1 MSTDPQIQ
9 GLQGGKRYIVVPL
22 GLGDGRRRR
31 RRRQQQQRLT
41 SGRSRWRDQ
50 AHHQQG
56 IGYNGTYLP
65 PLIGNDTGVSRQRR
79 WTRFLGR
86 TGMKSLP
93 RQADIMTSILC
104 LAHYCDLHGPT
115 PLMVTEGLPVPCGR
129 CYDDHNSGDA
139 PWSRSGAPSTTFPPS
154 ATAPAAVADSLR
166 KMNMGAGR
174 SASATVAE
182 QDAQTHRA
190 ALLRASKISAG
201 SATPASSMPPNASAV
216 QTPPQSPRRPTDEIP
231 DARPKGP
238 SRRDSSFRRTYDDYV
253 TKRAN
258 PCANC
263 ALTLPKRQDTK
274 SDKAAEAK
282 SEIQGPTM
290 RTRAPYARVYGSV
303 ADTSPPRSNPQSS
316 HTSDA
321 EEEACRNH
329 ASRTSSRRR
338 PTTSASH
345 SSAPSKGG
353 MPHHTHYLDYT
364 STHEP
369 TVPATYSIVRASC
382 LRTLSFET
390 LPRRPEATQST
401 PSLLSSPPSIP
412 PSLHSAMS
420 VGPGY
425 ITAPPTPQ
433 SAASGGPIF
442 FGDPSAGY
450 TTAYIFR
457 IPDMH
462 ARGRKRV
469 YAFLAL
475 STHRERLAMKAFS
488 FISAAFRDLATWI
501 QELVELEAE
510 RAREREE
517 EGSAVAALNAA
528 YRNSG
533 LVGRG
538 PLESGIGLGGGLGGG
553 RAELP
558 RERYRDSGSSFLTA
572 GGRSSYMQR
581 MGGSMGPS
589 GFTPKARGLAELAGL
604 PDFFIELHSR
614 FVKLLL
620 ELGIVLGS

>member
-1 MSTDPQIQ
+1 MAAPDRPAVLSLLTTEIQ
-9 GLQGGKRYIVVPL
+9 
-22 GLGDGRRRR
+22 
-31 RRRQQQQRLT
+31 
-41 SGRSRWRDQ
+41 
-50 AHHQQG
+50 
-56 IGYNGTYLP
+56 
-65 PLIGNDTGVSRQRR
+65 
-79 WTRFLGR
+79 
-86 TGMKSLP
+86 
-93 RQADIMTSILC
+93 LC

-129 CYDDHNSGDA
+129 CYDDNQGDTA
-139 PWSRSGAPSTTFPPS
+139 RPRSSATSTTSATSTGPPNAVTDALRNLNLGAP
-154 ATAPAAVADSLR
+154 
-166 KMNMGAGR
+166 R
-174 SASATVAE
+174 SSSATVTE
-182 QDAQTHRA
+182 RDAQTHRA
-190 ALLRASKISAG
+190 ALLRASSLTPN
-201 SATPASSMPPNASAV
+201 ATHPVPNASAV
-216 QTPPQSPRRPTDEIP
+216 QTPPQSPRRPADGFP
-231 DARPKGP
+231 DARSNGNS
-238 SRRDSSFRRTYDDYV
+238 SRRDSSFSRTYDEDV

-263 ALTLPKRQDTK
+263 ALTLPKRQDAK
-274 SDKAAEAK
+274 SDNATDAKPEA
-282 SEIQGPTM
+282 QGPTM
-290 RTRAPYARVYGSV
+290 RTRAPYARVYGSL
-303 ADTSPPRSNPQSS
+303 ADTSPPCSNPQSS
-316 HTSDA
+316 STSDA
-321 EEEACRNH
+321 EDETPPTPSV
-329 ASRTSSRRR
+329 SRPNPRRR
-338 PTTSASH
+338 PTTSTSQ
-345 SSAPSKGG
+345 SSAISKGS

-369 TVPATYSIVRASC
+369 TVPTTYTIVRASC

-401 PSLLSSPPSIP
+401 PSLLGSAPYIP
-412 PSLHSAMS
+412 PPLHSTMS

-488 FISAAFRDLATWI
+488 FISLAFRDLAAWI
-501 QELVELEAE
+501 QDLVEAEAE

-528 YRNSG
+528 YGNGGPIS
-533 LVGRG
+533 RG
-538 PLESGIGLGGGLGGG
+538 PHDSGISLGGGFGGA
-553 RAELP
+553 RAEML
-558 RERYRDSGSSFLTA
+558 RQRDRDNNSSFLT
-572 GGRSSYMQR
+572 GGSRGGYMQR

-589 GFTPKARGLAELAGL
+589 GFTPKARGLAELVGL
-604 PDFFIELHSR
+604 PDFFIELHTR

>member
-1 MSTDPQIQ
+1 MAAPDGSTIFSLLTTGIQ
-9 GLQGGKRYIVVPL
+9 
-22 GLGDGRRRR
+22 
-31 RRRQQQQRLT
+31 
-41 SGRSRWRDQ
+41 
-50 AHHQQG
+50 
-56 IGYNGTYLP
+56 
-65 PLIGNDTGVSRQRR
+65 
-79 WTRFLGR
+79 
-86 TGMKSLP
+86 
-93 RQADIMTSILC
+93 LC

-129 CYDDHNSGDA
+129 CYDDHNLGDPLWPRPGVTSA
-139 PWSRSGAPSTTFPPS
+139 TLSSS

-166 KMNMGAGR
+166 KMNLGAGR
-174 SASATVAE
+174 SSSATVAE

-190 ALLRASKISAG
+190 ALLRASRNSANPTA
-201 SATPASSMPPNASAV
+201 SASPMPPNASAV
-216 QTPPQSPRRPTDEIP
+216 QTPPQSPRRPPDEFP
-231 DARPKGP
+231 DARPNGP
-238 SRRDSSFRRTYDDYV
+238 SRRDSSFRRTYDEYV

-263 ALTLPKRQDTK
+263 ALTLPPKRQDNK
-274 SDKAAEAK
+274 SDKAAESK
-282 SEIQGPTM
+282 CETQGPTM

-321 EEEACRNH
+321 EEEMCRKDA

-369 TVPATYSIVRASC
+369 TVPATYTIVRASC

-412 PSLHSAMS
+412 PSLYSAMS

-501 QELVELEAE
+501 EELVEMEAE

-533 LVGRG
+533 LPGRG
-538 PLESGIGLGGGLGGG
+538 PHESGIGLGGGLGGG
-553 RAELP
+553 RAELS
-558 RERYRDSGSSFLTA
+558 RERFRDSNSGFLTA
-572 GGRSSYMQR
+572 GSRSSYMQR

-604 PDFFIELHSR
+604 PDFFIELHAR